1 MGELSGLIGA
11 GVALALALPLALLFV
26 RSGFL
31 ERRFSYSPVREVAYS
46 PSDVG
51 LAYEE
56 VWLESADGVPLHGW
70 FVPGERDVTFLWLHG
85 NGGNVAYHLEHL
97 RDLHANLGVG
107 VLLFDY
113 RGFGRSSGVP
123 AEKGLYRDAAAGL
136 QYLKGRADLDPGR
149 IVYFGQSLGTALAVE
164 LATHEAPLGLVLEA
178 PFPSG
183 PYMAHRML
191 PFLPMWFHRHLV
203 PNRFDTAA
211 RIRRVKVPLLIVHGE
226 LDMTVPHEAG
236 EAVLDAANEPKEMLT
251 VPRASHVDAH
261 AVGGSSYYAALR
273 RFVEGL

>member
-1 MGELSGLIGA
+1 MSELIGLAAA
-11 GVALALALPLALLFV
+11 GIAIALALLFV

-31 ERRFSYSPVREVAYS
+31 ERRFSYSPAREVEYS

-51 LAYEE
+51 VAHEE
-56 VWLESADGVPLHGW
+56 VWMESDDGVQLHGW

-85 NGGNVAYHLEHL
+85 NGGNIAYHLEHL
-97 RDLHANLGVG
+97 RDLRANLGVN

-113 RGFGRSSGVP
+113 RGFGRSSGIP
-123 AEKGLYRDAAAGL
+123 AEKGLYRDARAAL
-136 QYLKGRADLDPGR
+136 RYLKGRADVQPSR

-164 LATHEAPLGLVLEA
+164 LATHQAPLGIVLEA

-191 PFLPMWFHRHLV
+191 PFLPMWFHRYLV

-236 EAVLDAANEPKEMLT
+236 KAVLEAANEPKEMLT
-251 VPRASHVDAH
+251 VPRAAHVDAH
-261 AVGGSSYYAALR
+261 AVGGSAYYAALQ
-273 RFVEGL
+273 RFLDGL

>member
-1 MGELSGLIGA
+1 MAELIGLA
-11 GVALALALPLALLFV
+11 GVAVALALALLFV

-31 ERRFSYSPVREVAYS
+31 ERRVSYSPVREVVYS

-51 LAYEE
+51 VAYDE
-56 VWLESADGVPLHGW
+56 VWLKSADGVALHGW

-85 NGGNVAYHLEHL
+85 NGGNIAYHLEHL

-113 RGFGRSSGVP
+113 RGFGRSGGI
-123 AEKGLYRDAAAGL
+123 ATEKGFYRDAAAALGH
-136 QYLKGRADLDPGR
+136 LKGRAGVDPDR
-149 IVYFGQSLGTALAVE
+149 IVYFGQSLGTAIAVE
-164 LATHEAPLGLVLEA
+164 LATHEAPLGLILEA

-191 PFLPMWFHRHLV
+191 PFLPMWFHRYVV

-211 RIRRVKVPLLIVHGE
+211 RLRRLSAPLLIVHGE
-226 LDMTVPHEAG
+226 LDTTVPHEAG
-236 EAVLDAANEPKEMLT
+236 EAVLAAANEPKEMLT
-251 VPRASHVDAH
+251 VPRAGHVDSH
-261 AVGGSSYYAALR
+261 AVGGSAYYAALR
-273 RFVEGL
+273 RFVEGLG

>member
-1 MGELSGLIGA
+1 MAELLGIVGT
-11 GVALALALPLALLFV
+11 GVALALALLFV
-26 RSGFL
+26 RSGYL
-31 ERRFSYSPVREVAYS
+31 ERRFSYSPVREVGYS

-51 LAYEE
+51 LAYDE

-70 FVPGERDVTFLWLHG
+70 FVPGERGVTFLWLHG
-85 NGGNVAYHLEHL
+85 NGGNITYHLEHL

-113 RGFGRSSGVP
+113 RGFGLSGGTP
-123 AEKGLYRDAAAGL
+123 AEKGLYRDAAAAL
-136 QYLKGRADLDPGR
+136 DHLKVRAGVDPSR

-164 LATHEAPLGLVLEA
+164 LATRETPLGLVLEA

-191 PFLPMWFHRHLV
+191 PFLPMWFHRYLV

-211 RIRRVKVPLLIVHGE
+211 RIRHVKAPLLLVHGE

-236 EAVLDAANEPKEMLT
+236 AAVLEAANEPKEMLT
-251 VPRASHVDAH
+251 VPHASHVDAH
-261 AVGGSSYYAALR
+261 AVGGSAYYATLR

>member
-1 MGELSGLIGA
+1 MTEILGIA
-11 GVALALALPLALLFV
+11 GTGIALALALAFV

-31 ERRFSYSPVREVAYS
+31 ERRFSYAPVRELQYS

-51 LAYEE
+51 VAYED
-56 VWLESADGVPLHGW
+56 VWMESADGVPLHGW
-70 FVPGERDVTFLWLHG
+70 FMPGERDVTFLWLHG

-97 RDLHANLGVG
+97 RDLRANLGVG

-113 RGFGRSSGVP
+113 RGFGRSGGVP
-123 AEKGLYRDAAAGL
+123 AEKGLYRDSAAAL
-136 QYLKGRADLDPGR
+136 EHLKGRDGVDPER

-164 LATHEAPLGLVLEA
+164 LATHETPLGIVLEA

-191 PFLPMWFHRHLV
+191 PFLPMWFHRYLV

-211 RIRRVKVPLLIVHGE
+211 RIKRVKAPLLIVHGE
-226 LDMTVPHEAG
+226 LDTTVPHEAG
-236 EAVLDAANEPKEMLT
+236 QVVLAAANEPKEMLI
-251 VPRASHVDAH
+251 VPRAAHVDAH
-261 AVGGSSYYAALR
+261 AVGGSTYYAALR
-273 RFVEGL
+273 RFVEGLG

>member
-1 MGELSGLIGA
+1 MSELIGLA
-11 GVALALALPLALLFV
+11 GAGIAVALALLFV

-31 ERRFSYSPVREVAYS
+31 ERRFSYAPAREVEYS

-56 VWLESADGVPLHGW
+56 VWMDSADGVALHGW
-70 FVPGERDVTFLWLHG
+70 FVPGKRDVTFLWLHG
-85 NGGNVAYHLEHL
+85 NGGNIAYHLEHL
-97 RDLHANLGVG
+97 RDLRANLGVN

-113 RGFGRSSGVP
+113 RGFGRSSGIP
-123 AEKGLYRDAAAGL
+123 AEKGLYRDAAAAL
-136 QYLKGRADLDPGR
+136 RYLKGRPGVQPDR

-191 PFLPMWFHRHLV
+191 PFLPMWFHRYLV

-211 RIRRVKVPLLIVHGE
+211 RIGRVKAPLLIVHGE

-236 EAVLDAANEPKEMLT
+236 RVVLEAANEPKEMLS
-251 VPRASHVDAH
+251 VPHANHVDAH
-261 AVGGSSYYAALR
+261 AVGGSAYYAALL